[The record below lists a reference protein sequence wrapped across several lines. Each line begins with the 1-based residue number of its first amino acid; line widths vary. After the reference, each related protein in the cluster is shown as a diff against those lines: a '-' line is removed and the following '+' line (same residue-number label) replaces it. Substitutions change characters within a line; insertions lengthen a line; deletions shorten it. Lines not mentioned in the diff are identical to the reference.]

1 MSTICTICQD
11 NYEKPKFLRCG
22 HTFCKSC
29 LEDYMG
35 SSFRKDVITCPLC
48 RAQTACQENGVK
60 SLMDNFFAKIKCCS
74 VCAYGS
80 SITPCKRCHS
90 NICDKC
96 YVTHKCTFHN
106 FDDLKIHETQICSIE
121 ETEPEEISDDV
132 DLGMGVNGF
141 LMSEIVKTKY
151 CFDLKDRIVVPSGH
165 YGHMH
170 GLCLNVGTFL
180 AYSDMC
186 MVSPNRSNLL
196 ITYNDKGHELDR
208 NYLLVGIV
216 DLTMGARGYPLL
228 IGSNT
233 NLVFECQ
240 NGNLTRCIETYG
252 VIPFALS
259 SMMSGRVVVLGS
271 KNTAPLG
278 TGRGTIQI
286 YEYHG
291 RLVRDIPGR
300 GRGYELNNLRSVD
313 VNRYKDDIYACDWDT
328 GIIHLFNES
337 GNFVSSYVTS
347 EILSSADLDT
357 NQVNQ
362 VVAMSICY
370 SHSSNVVFVSLTRT
384 TSRCIFVL
392 SPDLFL
398 LGFVSLRD
406 YIGTPSGL
414 SVDDKGRLYIGD
426 ASDGIVRIYDVSEF
440 KNNIL

>member
-1 MSTICTICQD
+1 MSDICTICQD
-11 NYEKPKFLRCG
+11 NYEKPKFLNCG
-22 HTFCKSC
+22 HTFCASC
-29 LEDYMG
+29 LDAYIE
-35 SSFRKDVITCPLC
+35 STFRKDIIACPLC
-48 RAQTACQENGVK
+48 RAQTACQQNGSK

-80 SITPCKRCHS
+80 SITFCTKCHR
-90 NICDKC
+90 NVCDNC
-96 YVTHKCTFHN
+96 FVSHKCTIHK
-106 FDDLKIHETQICSIE
+106 FDDLTIPQDQCCSVE
-121 ETEPEEISDDV
+121 ETDFEENLDDV
-132 DLGMGVNGF
+132 DLGMGVQGF
-141 LMSEIVKTKY
+141 LMSEVVKTKY
-151 CFDLKDRIVVPSGH
+151 CFDLKERIAVPSGH

-180 AYSDMC
+180 AYSDLC

-196 ITYNDKGHELDR
+196 ITYNDIGQELDR
-208 NYLLVGIV
+208 KYLLVGVV
-216 DLTMGARGYPLL
+216 DITMGALGYPLL

-259 SMMSGRVVVLGS
+259 SMISGRVVVLGS

-313 VNRYKDDIYACDWDT
+313 VNRDNDDIYVCDWDT
-328 GIIHLFNES
+328 GIVHLFNES
-337 GNFVSSYVTS
+337 GKFLSSYVTS
-347 EILSSADLDT
+347 EILSSADLGV

-362 VVAMSICY
+362 VVAMPICY
-370 SHSSNVVFVSLTRT
+370 SHSSNVLFVSLIRT

-398 LGFVSLRD
+398 LGFVSLGD
-406 YIGTPSGL
+406 YVGIPAGL
-414 SVDDKGRLYIGD
+414 SVDDRGRLYIGD
-426 ASDGIVRIYDVSEF
+426 ASDGIVRIYDVAEF
-440 KNNIL
+440 RNNIQ